1 MKLIS
6 SSTGLELPDVFPKK
20 LNDGFEI
27 RNARLPEHDGQIE
40 CVAETKDGATDSVK
54 YFLRF
59 QGLKMKLYQIDS
71 IFSVRNCTISNI
83 KHAQVHHSILS
94 ISFSFLA
101 E

>member
-40 CVAETKDGATDSVK
+40 CVAEKKDGATDSVK

-59 QGLKMKLYQIDS
+59 QGLKMKLNQI
-71 IFSVRNCTISNI
+71 
-83 KHAQVHHSILS
+83 
-94 ISFSFLA
+94 
-101 E
+101 